1 MDEGESQLEDIINL
15 QQLFKILWKRL
26 FLIISF
32 AIVAAGITASISY
45 FVLPP
50 IYQAQTQ
57 ILVNQKN
64 NDKEAYVLAQQQET
78 DLQLINTY
86 NVIIKSPA
94 ILNKVIEKLKL
105 DVTPEMLTTQISV
118 SSESN
123 SKVVNIKVE
132 DSEPQQAVEIS
143 NTVAEVFKEEIPK
156 LMSVDNINILSVA
169 KMEENPSPVKPNKI
183 LNTCIAAVVGLL
195 IGIGLAFLLE
205 ILNTTIKNERDIEE
219 VIELPIMGLV
229 SSIAQENDI
238 KSQLQSRRNRR
249 K

>member
-1 MDEGESQLEDIINL
+1 MEDIINL

-57 ILVNQKN
+57 ILVNQKS

-105 DVTPEMLTTQISV
+105 DVTPEMLTKQISV

-132 DSEPQQAVEIS
+132 DPEPQQAVEIS

-169 KMEENPSPVKPNKI
+169 KMEKNPSPVKPNKI

-195 IGIGLAFLLE
+195 VGIGLAFLLE